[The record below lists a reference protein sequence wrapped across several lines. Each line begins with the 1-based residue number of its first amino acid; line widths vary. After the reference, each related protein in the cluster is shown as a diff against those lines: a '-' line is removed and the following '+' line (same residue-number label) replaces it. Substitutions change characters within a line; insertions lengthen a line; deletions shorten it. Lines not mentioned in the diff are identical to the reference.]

1 MRSALN
7 RLVSVFSMSRL
18 RAGTGS
24 RFRRRLGAANRSVAA
39 EFLEYRLLPAQI
51 TVTSL
56 ADNTVQDGE
65 VTLREAIDAANR
77 DASVDG
83 SEAGSGA
90 DEIVFSAALRG
101 QGSLH
106 LLVSNGELSITSS
119 LTIRGFGS
127 SASVLDAQSNSRLF
141 RISDGAGAVRLISLG
156 LTGGATYLDNADE
169 FSIENNGGAILHSAA
184 GTLELID
191 CSLSGNETYGAWSAG
206 GAIYTVSGCTLQ
218 NCIMQSNRTQ
228 GTNAVGGAIS
238 TRNGVLSIAD
248 TLFVGN
254 QTIDVGAC
262 GGAAFVGTQS
272 AHFVRCTFTS
282 NTTAAVDS
290 AGGAVAAGSAS
301 IEFEDCDFQY
311 NSTSG
316 TGAFGG
322 AVAVDSGVLSLVR
335 SSLFGN
341 NTYGNLSFGGA
352 VGGANA
358 AVVRLV
364 NSTLSENSTQGDDAE
379 GGGVA
384 MSVGVLR
391 IIQSTLSGN
400 QTLGLNS
407 GGGAIAVLS
416 GELRVVQSTIA
427 KNLVGQ
433 TVTATGGGVFCTAE
447 TLQIDNTI
455 VAGNADSGLAS
466 DLFLELAPGA
476 VAGSVRHSLIG
487 RSNGSGL
494 TTTTGL
500 SADNF
505 GNFVGGG
512 TAATALDAKLNPL
525 RSNGGRTLTLAPRS
539 DSLAINGG
547 SVLLA
552 QNESGAALLT
562 DQRSEAPMLRN
573 RGGFVDIGAIE
584 RFTYPGPI
592 IVSTVQHEL
601 DDNISAGDLSLAEA
615 ISLAN
620 GSEGTDTILFAAQ
633 IDGTPIQLSP
643 VVSGLDFNIV
653 IRESVIITGNGSSRT
668 ILDGGLQRR
677 VLDITEDVADV
688 LLEKMHLRNGN
699 PGLSGMDNADHR
711 GAGGAIRMIGPG
723 SLNLNLMTLSGNRTD
738 RDNAPGGAM
747 AFFGGMLTIVDSSFE
762 GNETAGRD
770 SDGGGMVS
778 YGDRTTISRS
788 TFSGNRTRGASA
800 DGGAISGPM
809 GGLVFSQST
818 ISGNSVLGT
827 DATGGGIH
835 SELLPGVQQPAT
847 GILLSQST
855 VVQNRSEF
863 AAGGGIASVVTIDL
877 RNSILAKNSAGGF
890 QFNSVFVTGTD
901 LWPIF
906 EAPVVLAASLL
917 GRSDGTLLVPTSGG
931 ADANGNLI
939 GGITA
944 AAAIDPQLGELGNNG
959 GPTKTHVPLSGS
971 PAIDSGRTSLAV
983 DVTAAGTP
991 PNLLFDQ
998 RGNPNTRVLDGDH
1011 RKVAVL
1017 PVVDMG
1023 AAEFPG
1029 LRLLSPAPNATTLR
1043 PTLRWTA
1050 IAGAAS
1056 YRIHINN
1063 NTTGK
1068 TPYLVTTASTN
1079 QFTPTTDFEI
1089 GRYTL
1094 WVMPV
1099 YATGESVWSA
1109 PQTFNVIAGPV
1120 WQAMQRTQ
1128 LTARPTLLWNLL
1140 PGAVKY
1146 EIWGNNH
1153 STGQQQTFRQFLTG
1167 TSWTLPVDLPMGIH
1181 RFWLRGIDVK
1191 GGATVWSV
1199 LQEFLVVPMVTPL
1212 TPGSSLFDT
1221 TPEFSW
1227 GSVTGAAAYDLLV
1240 RNTANN
1246 SVVIDQKNIT
1256 ATRFTPTTALPVG
1269 TYKWYV
1275 FAVSPASIGSIR
1287 SGGAITRDVYI
1298 GGRPTLIAPSGS
1310 GQPGR
1315 PEFRWSLVD
1324 DAASYSVWVSRF
1336 VAGQLQKQF
1345 EVGGLT
1351 GLSWQPETA
1360 LTAGSYRTWV
1370 KAVSGTGTDSL
1381 WSIPLDFSIS

>member
-1 MRSALN
+1 
-7 RLVSVFSMSRL
+7 
-18 RAGTGS
+18 
-24 RFRRRLGAANRSVAA
+24 VAA

-56 ADNTVQDGE
+56 LDNTIQDGA
-65 VTLREAIDAANR
+65 VTLREAIEAANS

-83 SEAGSGA
+83 SESGSGV
-90 DEIVFSAALRG
+90 DEIVFSAALRS
-101 QGSLH
+101 QGSLQV
-106 LLVSNGELSITSS
+106 LVSNGELSITSS

-141 RISDGAGAVRLISLG
+141 RISGGAATVRLISLG
-156 LTGGATYLDNADE
+156 LTGGATYVDNTDE
-169 FSIENNGGAILHSAA
+169 FSLESNGGAILHEAA
-184 GTLELID
+184 GTLELVD
-191 CSLSGNETYGAWSAG
+191 CSLSGNETYGAWASG
-206 GAIYTVSGCTLQ
+206 GAIYTVSGCTLK
-218 NCIMQSNRTQ
+218 NCLVQFNRTQ
-228 GTNAVGGAIS
+228 GTDALGGAIS
-238 TRNGVLSIAD
+238 TRTGVLSISN
-248 TLFVGN
+248 TVFVGN
-254 QTIDVGAC
+254 QTINSGAC
-262 GGAAFVGTQS
+262 GGAVFVGTQS
-272 AHFVRCTFTS
+272 ARFVRCQFTS
-282 NTTAAVDS
+282 NTTAADGA
-290 AGGAVAAGSAS
+290 AGGAVAGGAATL
-301 IEFEDCDFQY
+301 EFEDCDFQY

-316 TGAFGG
+316 PSAFGG
-322 AVAVDSGVLSLVR
+322 AISVDSGVLSLVR

-341 NTYGNLSFGGA
+341 NTYGNMSFGGA
-352 VGGANA
+352 VGGTNG
-358 AVVRLV
+358 AVVRIMD
-364 NSTLSENSTQGDDAE
+364 STLSENSTQGDDAQ

-384 MSVGVLR
+384 VSAGVLR
-391 IIQSTLSGN
+391 ITQSTFSGN
-400 QTLGLNS
+400 QSLGLNS
-407 GGGAIAVLS
+407 DGGAIAVVY
-416 GELRVVQSTIA
+416 GELRLVQSTIA
-427 KNLVGQ
+427 QNVVGQ
-433 TVTATGGGVFCTAE
+433 TVSATGGGIFCTAE

-455 VAGNADSGLAS
+455 VAGNLDAGIAPDLYLDS
-466 DLFLELAPGA
+466 APGA

-487 RSNGSGL
+487 RSDGSGL
-494 TTTTGL
+494 TATTGL

-505 GNFVGGG
+505 GNFVGGE

-525 RSNGGRTLTLAPRS
+525 RSNGGRTLTQAPRG

-547 SVLLA
+547 SALLA
-552 QNESGAALLT
+552 KDQNGTSLLT
-562 DQRSEAPMLRN
+562 DQRAEAPMLRN
-573 RGGFVDIGAIE
+573 RGGLVDIGAIE
-584 RFTYPGPI
+584 RFTQVGPI
-592 IVSTVQHEL
+592 IVSTARHEL
-601 DDNISAGDLSLAEA
+601 DGNISAGDLSLAEA

-620 GSEGTDTILFAAQ
+620 GSEGTDTIVFAAQ

-643 VVSGLDFNIV
+643 GVGGLDFNLV
-653 IRESVIITGNGSSRT
+653 IRESVIITGNGGART

-677 VLDITEDVADV
+677 VLDITEDAADV
-688 LLEKMHLRNGN
+688 LLEKMQLRNGN
-699 PGLSGMDNADHR
+699 PGLSGMDNSDHL

-723 SLNLNLMTLSGNRTD
+723 TLNLNLMTFSGNKTD
-738 RDNAPGGAM
+738 RDNAPGGAV
-747 AFFGGMLTIVDSSFE
+747 AFFGGILTIVDSTFE

-770 SDGGGMVS
+770 SDGGGLLS
-778 YGDRTTISRS
+778 YGDRTVISRS
-788 TFSGNRTRGASA
+788 TFSGNQTRGANA

-818 ISGNSVLGT
+818 ISGNSVLGA

-855 VVQNRSEF
+855 VVQNRSEQ
-863 AAGGGIASVVTIDL
+863 AAGGGIAAVVSIDI
-877 RNSILAKNSAGGF
+877 RNSIVAKNSAGGF
-890 QFNSVFVTGTD
+890 QYNSVFVTGTD

-906 EAPVVLAASLL
+906 EAPVILAASLL
-917 GRSDGTLLVPTSGG
+917 GRSDDTVLVPTSGG

-944 AAAIDPQLGELGNNG
+944 SAAIDPQLGELVNNG
-959 GPTKTHVPLSGS
+959 GPTKTHLPLSGS

-983 DVTAAGTP
+983 DVTAAGTA

-1050 IAGAAS
+1050 IAGVTS

-1063 NTTGK
+1063 NTTGR

-1089 GRYTL
+1089 GRYTF

-1099 YATGESVWSA
+1099 YTTGDSVWSA
-1109 PQTFNVIAGPV
+1109 PQTFNVIAAPV

-1128 LTARPTLLWNLL
+1128 LVARPTLSWNVL

-1167 TSWTLPVDLPMGIH
+1167 TSWTLPIDLPMGIH

-1191 GGATVWSV
+1191 GGATAWSA

-1212 TPGSSLFDT
+1212 TPGASLFDN

-1227 GSVTGAAAYDLLV
+1227 GSVTGAVAYDLLV

-1246 SVVIDQKNIT
+1246 SIVIDQKNIA
-1256 ATRFTPTTALPVG
+1256 ATRFTPTTALSAG
-1269 TYKWYV
+1269 SYKWYV

-1315 PEFRWSLVD
+1315 PEFRWGPVD
-1324 DAASYSVWVSRF
+1324 DAATYTLWVSRF
-1336 VAGQLQKQF
+1336 VEGQLQKQF

-1351 GLSWQPETA
+1351 GLSWQPGTA
-1360 LTAGSYRTWV
+1360 LTAGSYRTWL
-1370 KAVSGTGTDSL
+1370 KAVSGTNTESL